1 MKRTKLPNV
10 KKIPMINL
18 ENVGVHYSLSM
29 NKKRRLRDS
38 IVRDPRRS
46 QSGEFWALRDINL
59 KMYAG
64 ETLAVI
70 GHNGAGKSTL
80 LQILAGILE
89 PSVGIAEVR
98 GSIATLL
105 SLGAGFDPKLSAREN
120 ITLVGDFL
128 GVPHREMV
136 DRIPA
141 IIEFA
146 GLEDFADDEVRG
158 FSSGMRARLGFSVAT
173 SVKPDVLLLDEV
185 LAAGD
190 ADFLERSR
198 RRIEQLIESASVMVL
213 VTHSL
218 ESAAKFCTRTIELE
232 KGRIVA
238 DGPTRAVTN
247 AYKAKMAE
255 RSATASRPG
264 PVVRRGS

>member
-1 MKRTKLPNV
+1 MSAQRPKV
-10 KKIPMINL
+10 KEIPMINL
-18 ENVGVHYSLSM
+18 ENMGVHYNLSM
-29 NKKRRLRDS
+29 NKKRQLRDS
-38 IVRDPRRS
+38 IVRDHRRS
-46 QSGEFWALRDINL
+46 QPGEFWALRDINL
-59 KMYAG
+59 QMHAG

-80 LQILAGILE
+80 LQVLAGILE
-89 PSVGIAEVR
+89 PTVGIAEVR

-105 SLGAGFDPKLSAREN
+105 SLGAGFDPTLTAREN
-120 ITLVGDFL
+120 ISLVGDFL
-128 GVPHREMV
+128 GVPHREML
-136 DRIPA
+136 DRLPS

-158 FSSGMRARLGFSVAT
+158 FSSGMKARLGFSVAT

-190 ADFLERSR
+190 ADFLERSK

-232 KGRIVA
+232 KGQIVA
-238 DGPTRAVTN
+238 DGPTRTIVG
-247 AYKAKMAE
+247 AYKKKMAK
-255 RSATASRPG
+255 RAATASRSDQAA
-264 PVVRRGS
+264 RRGS